1 MSSAQIK
8 SHVAELTN
16 LKDQFNTL
24 SNQSSEKLKKIIQ
37 TVQSYQTRMEP
48 LNKNME
54 QLQILQ
60 RNLES
65 CRLKLNQAM
74 ERIKDALAYFQEN
87 NPQDVEFSR
96 LTSLYSI
103 GLGSLER
110 EFDGLLRQTFRP
122 MNDATLIR
130 LMDQKVPDKESG
142 DGSVTGNIEQVE
154 DIPNDMLNSLRF
166 LAKWMNENQSF
177 MNKQQGVSQGC
188 LTKYCECRR
197 ELIRV
202 NLMRVRALLR
212 KSENPSAPTT
222 VSKPGFLP
230 PNVRGRTK
238 RLPGFVWDLNAVR
251 LINETETDELDSEHY
266 AISLDVLV
274 KLMQNERVL
283 LERLQLTANPQDSQ
297 VLLFNIFKS
306 GSSDILAE
314 GTTLTRLMHRAQ
326 GRAEFHMIM
335 SLLVVLK
342 KFFQISNELLSVL
355 QGVDNVLVDFN
366 QLVLRLLS
374 QSKTTL
380 ETYVQFLQQVAE
392 KPSSSNT
399 IVPTDGTIHELT
411 TNALMYLENLLEFS
425 DIIGTTLSFTEAG
438 PQSTANTLK
447 YLNNID
453 RDKVFLDHR
462 FGNYLFNALFAL
474 LTNLERKSEVYS
486 EEIRRMIFQMN
497 NIQYIL
503 KKQIFTVI
511 FYRKIE
517 KLSLNLLASWT
528 NIDQKEKSSLK
539 SLWNDFNNGLNTLT
553 KQHHLVSIPDREL
566 RHSLEHQLVR
576 DLVPMYRGFWE
587 KSTSI
592 TFTTNRDKY
601 IKLSVEEFE
610 MRIRQLFNNGTTN
623 STLLYPLTAFSEPKL
638 MDIFSCYRKDDLPF
652 VRISA
657 PMVRYT
663 KLPFRLLLRQHS
675 VDLVHTPMILANSFI
690 RSEKARNIEFTTCSS
705 DRPLIVQLASNDPCE
720 FTIATEMVAP
730 YCDGVDLNCGCPQS
744 WAMNSGLGSA
754 LLREPEKIANIIH
767 AARNTIPRWRNSN
780 AENYEMSNDNTIVL
794 NNYNQVENKFKS
806 ITRLQGP
813 FSVSAKIRIPTACCR
828 SVGEGSSCDPIKLTV
843 ELVRR
848 LAVMGADW
856 VTLHARTPQQRSRDS
871 ASWNMVQ
878 ELVDCKIKHSYLGTD
893 IPIILNGDVH
903 ELKDAYCAHET
914 TGCHGV
920 MVGRALLKSP
930 YLFAPNYIKDDNS
943 PCHLFENW
951 LLLSTQYTGGTN
963 FATVHQQAY
972 WMMEPFL
979 DKTNRLILHSIGSF
993 PGLVDWLFDHRKT
1006 KNS

>member
-65 CRLKLNQAM
+65 CRLKLNQVQEYHRTGRELENTIRQGPTVFTDKFLKAM

-503 KKQIFTVI
+503 KSIYKTNIHRYLLSQDREAVAKFTSI
-511 FYRKIE
+511 MDERKLFYSRCCADILHLQPFLETCGSSSIRRRKTSQFG
-517 KLSLNLLASWT
+517 SLLLASVLSPNLNT
-528 NIDQKEKSSLK
+528 SHHKHSVAKNEKSYEIT
-539 SLWNDFNNGLNTLT
+539 DEHLT
-553 KQHHLVSIPDREL
+553 KVCI
-566 RHSLEHQLVR
+566 
-576 DLVPMYRGFWE
+576 Y
-587 KSTSI
+587 STPLSFYPI
-592 TFTTNRDKY
+592 KY
-601 IKLSVEEFE
+601 
-610 MRIRQLFNNGTTN
+610 
-623 STLLYPLTAFSEPKL
+623 
-638 MDIFSCYRKDDLPF
+638 
-652 VRISA
+652 
-657 PMVRYT
+657 
-663 KLPFRLLLRQHS
+663 
-675 VDLVHTPMILANSFI
+675 
-690 RSEKARNIEFTTCSS
+690 
-705 DRPLIVQLASNDPCE
+705 LIV
-720 FTIATEMVAP
+720 
-730 YCDGVDLNCGCPQS
+730 
-744 WAMNSGLGSA
+744 
-754 LLREPEKIANIIH
+754 
-767 AARNTIPRWRNSN
+767 
-780 AENYEMSNDNTIVL
+780 IVL
-794 NNYNQVENKFKS
+794 YRF
-806 ITRLQGP
+806 R
-813 FSVSAKIRIPTACCR
+813 AC
-828 SVGEGSSCDPIKLTV
+828 
-843 ELVRR
+843 
-848 LAVMGADW
+848 
-856 VTLHARTPQQRSRDS
+856 
-871 ASWNMVQ
+871 
-878 ELVDCKIKHSYLGTD
+878 
-893 IPIILNGDVH
+893 
-903 ELKDAYCAHET
+903 
-914 TGCHGV
+914 
-920 MVGRALLKSP
+920 
-930 YLFAPNYIKDDNS
+930 NS
-943 PCHLFENW
+943 PFFICL
-951 LLLSTQYTGGTN
+951 
-963 FATVHQQAY
+963 
-972 WMMEPFL
+972 P
-979 DKTNRLILHSIGSF
+979 
-993 PGLVDWLFDHRKT
+993 LFDNKAL
-1006 KNS
+1006 